1 MIQTINSMNS
11 MNNNKKKIYELDKI
25 FLNYSIFYSIFFLYR
40 ILFTFKFMIPYN
52 TNRFR
57 EFIDIVFMKYDN
69 FKLDTKSIKNILK
82 NQLSEDDEVE
92 IEQKSDLLE
101 KKNKK
106 IINKLYSF
114 YSIILLALI
123 LINIVLFVAKPES
136 FIKNI
141 KKLSKGLLFKIIF
154 NILWISTI
162 SFSFNMSAVLPY
174 YKNIILK
181 YL

>member
-1 MIQTINSMNS
+1 MIQTINSMNNS
-11 MNNNKKKIYELDKI
+11 KKKIYELDKI

-52 TNRFR
+52 TDRFR
-57 EFIDIVFMKYDN
+57 EFIDIVFIKYDN
-69 FKLDTKSIKNILK
+69 LKLDTKSIKNLFK
-82 NQLSEDDEVE
+82 NQLSEDDEIE
-92 IEQKSDLLE
+92 LEQKSNLLE

-106 IINKLYSF
+106 ILNKLFSF
-114 YSIILLALI
+114 YGIILCALV
-123 LINIVLFVAKPES
+123 LINLVLFIANSES
-136 FIKNI
+136 FIQNI
-141 KKLSKGLLFKIIF
+141 KNLSKGLLFKILF